1 MGTGPERRFI
11 NTVHRHVDPEWD
23 LWKQANTGIMGYSGT
38 PDYYYEV
45 MGTATWIEYKAVP
58 GKFPQKISLHDPKKP
73 YGLRPL
79 QRRWV
84 NRAHRN
90 GVRVAVVLASAEGAL
105 IFCEGAWENEMNVED
120 VRECI
125 VHAPEVAHFAAGFSN
140 CLVVVQDI
148 KDAGVQHEHTSSSL
162 HHGKQAKED

>member
-1 MGTGPERRFI
+1 MAGPERKFI
-11 NTVHRHVDPEWD
+11 HKVHRQIDPEWNMHM
-23 LWKQANTGIMGYSGT
+23 QANTGIMGYSGT

-58 GKFPQKISLHDPKKP
+58 GKFPQKISLHDSKKP

-90 GVRVAVVLASAEGAL
+90 GVRVAVVLASEEGAL
-105 IFCEGAWENEMNVED
+105 IFIEGAWENEMNVED
-120 VRECI
+120 IRGCI
-125 VHAPEVAHFAAGFSN
+125 TDASGVAFFAAGFTN
-140 CLVVVQDI
+140 CRVVVQHNE
-148 KDAGVQHEHTSSSL
+148 DARIQHEHASSSL
-162 HHGKQAKED
+162 HHRK

>member
-1 MGTGPERRFI
+1 MGAGPERRFI
-11 NTVHRHVDPEWD
+11 NSVHRHTKTNWH
-23 LWKQANTGIMGYSGT
+23 LWKQANSGIMGLSGT
-38 PDYYYEV
+38 PDYYYE
-45 MGTATWIEYKAVP
+45 TARSVIWIEYKAVP
-58 GKFPQKISLHDPKKP
+58 GKFPLKIKLYDSKKP

-79 QRRWV
+79 QLRWL

-125 VHAPEVAHFAAGFSN
+125 VHAPEVAHFAAGFDN
-140 CLVVVQDI
+140 CRVVVQHNE
-148 KDAGVQHEHTSSSL
+148 DAGVQHEHTSPGL
-162 HHGKQAKED
+162 HNRKQTKTD

>member
-1 MGTGPERRFI
+1 MSTGPERRFI
-11 NTVHRHVDPEWD
+11 NTVHRHIDPEWK
-23 LWKQANTGIMGYSGT
+23 LWKQGNSGIMGLSGT

-58 GKFPQKISLHDPKKP
+58 GKFPQKISLHDSKKP

-79 QRRWV
+79 QRLWV

-105 IFCEGAWENEMNVED
+105 IFIEGAWESTMNVED
-120 VRECI
+120 IRGC
-125 VHAPEVAHFAAGFSN
+125 ATNASDVAHFAAGFEN
-140 CLVVVQDI
+140 CRVVVEHNQDARI
-148 KDAGVQHEHTSSSL
+148 QHEHTSSGL
-162 HHGKQAKED
+162 HNR